1 MEIKQL
7 LGGNALAG
15 WPQGSPPTSASAAFA
30 ESPPKSRVER
40 LPSAERAAHSARQTV
55 FDIGRHDLVSAIER
69 GVMSAQDDFGRAL
82 PMPVAAATARPYH
95 GQNIFLLAAVAQE
108 RGYDSNAWCSYK
120 AAEAR
125 GWQVKK
131 GEKGTRVFFFQQRE
145 FETGDTN
152 EETGEPEM
160 VSRPVLR
167 YTNVFN
173 LSQVDTSKG
182 DPVPEAKGLM
192 PCDKTPSKEAVQML
206 DRIGDEMGIEVCFKP
221 EADATVYADSVLT
234 VAAEQ
239 LDTDPRATSQLA
251 LGLLHVALEE
261 GVRSRKPHFDPE
273 IADARRHLRQVM
285 AESLLSMR
293 LGFPIL
299 GGTPLDAGKVVAATQ
314 SAKTAGSHA
323 AGDAEAAVRYVLSF
337 DPHMADDLKAEGQAM
352 YDEILDAAGEHADQG
367 FDASMIDF
375 SYVEQRRAV
384 GMRP

>member
-1 MEIKQL
+1 MEIKRL

-15 WPQGSPPTSASAAFA
+15 RPQASPAAA
-30 ESPPKSRVER
+30 GAAVATLRANPPAARPA
-40 LPSAERAAHSARQTV
+40 PSAPNVSRPTV
-55 FDIGRHDLVSAIER
+55 FDIGRHDLVGAIER
-69 GVMSAQDDFGRAL
+69 GVMTARDDFGRAL

-108 RGYDSNAWCSYK
+108 RGYESNAWCSYK
-120 AAEAR
+120 TAEAR

-145 FETGDTN
+145 FATGEIV

-160 VSRPVLR
+160 VTRPVLR

-173 LSQVDTSKG
+173 LSQIDTSQG
-182 DPVPEAKGLM
+182 DPVPQAKGLM
-192 PCDKTPSKEAVQML
+192 PSGKTPSVEAVQML
-206 DRIGDEMGIEVCFKP
+206 DRIADEMGIDVRFK
-221 EADATVYADSVLT
+221 ADADTTGYADGVLT
-234 VAAEQ
+234 VASERRDA
-239 LDTDPRATSQLA
+239 DPRATSQLA
-251 LGLLHVALEE
+251 LGLLRVALEE
-261 GVRSRKPHFDPE
+261 GVRSRKSHPDPE
-273 IADARRHLRQVM
+273 IAEARHHLRQVM

-293 LGFPIL
+293 LGFPIQ
-299 GGTPLDAGKVVAATQ
+299 GGTTLDASKVVAATQ

-337 DPHMADDLKAEGQAM
+337 DPHMADDLKAEGHAM
-352 YDEILDAAGEHADQG
+352 YDEILDAAGEHADQA

-375 SYVEQRRAV
+375 GYVEQRRAA

>member
-1 MEIKQL
+1 MEIKRL

-15 WPQGSPPTSASAAFA
+15 RPQAAPAAVANVTPPARTPAAR
-30 ESPPKSRVER
+30 PDPV
-40 LPSAERAAHSARQTV
+40 AATPAARTTV

-69 GVMSAQDDFGRAL
+69 GVMTAQDDFGRAL

-120 AAEAR
+120 TAEAR

-145 FETGDTN
+145 FATGEIV

-160 VSRPVLR
+160 VTRPVLR

-173 LSQVDTSKG
+173 LSQIDTSKG
-182 DPVPEAKGLM
+182 DPVPQARGLM
-192 PCDKTPSKEAVQML
+192 PSGKTPSTEAVQML
-206 DRIGDEMGIEVCFKP
+206 DRIADEMGIEVRFKP
-221 EADATVYADSVLT
+221 DAGATGYSDGVLT
-234 VAAEQ
+234 VADERRAA
-239 LDTDPRATSQLA
+239 DPRATSQLA

-261 GVRSRKPHFDPE
+261 GVRSRKPHPDPE
-273 IADARRHLRQVM
+273 IADARNHLRQVM

-293 LGFPIL
+293 LGFPIQ

-337 DPHMADDLKAEGQAM
+337 DPHMADDLKAEGQAI
-352 YDEILDAAGEHADQG
+352 YDEILDAAGEHADQA

-375 SYVEQRRAV
+375 GYVEQRRAA